1 MAGSLVWKPM
11 EAAYVKNIAYHRA
24 MKPSLWEAVYGVK
37 PHSKQVTPSLSLDP
51 RLTLKLKLLLI
62 MAQ

>member
-1 MAGSLVWKPM
+1 M
-11 EAAYVKNIAYHRA
+11 EAAYVGNIAYHHA
-24 MKPSLWEAVYGVK
+24 TKLSPWEAVYGAK

-51 RLTLKLKLLLI
+51 RLKLKLKLLLI